1 MPVFDRSA
9 GTCVDKAI
17 GTLGCRGLVGG
28 RSHVVSIRRCPRR
41 PMSRFAGRLRRS
53 IRTCCRTLPV
63 PCPQTT
69 TCFSDLLFLAALG
82 LHVSIISYSPWTKQV
97 QREMPLKLE
106 RAIGGCLPMPFRI
119 RIHVHVG

>member
-63 PCPQTT
+63 PCPANHYV
-69 TCFSDLLFLAALG
+69 LLGPLVPRCSRLACIYY
-82 LHVSIISYSPWTKQV
+82 IILSMDETSAEGNASET
-97 QREMPLKLE
+97 
-106 RAIGGCLPMPFRI
+106 
-119 RIHVHVG
+119 